1 MVSVTLLKA
10 RAVRLSFQKVLL
22 VLSVRF
28 LRRWMAQV
36 VSLTSR
42 FETTPDLTASKYV
55 VFCSQSL
62 NCPKISKL
70 GLATNKQ
77 FKSDSARLAFLVWV
91 WLSVYGGQMK
101 CRGRVLH
108 TLIGR

>member
-1 MVSVTLLKA
+1 MRLRLTYRHQNTL
-10 RAVRLSFQKVLL
+10 
-22 VLSVRF
+22 
-28 LRRWMAQV
+28 
-36 VSLTSR
+36 
-42 FETTPDLTASKYV
+42 

-62 NCPKISKL
+62 NCLKISKL

-91 WLSVYGGQMK
+91 EFGVYGGQVE

-108 TLIGR
+108 TLIGRYVLR